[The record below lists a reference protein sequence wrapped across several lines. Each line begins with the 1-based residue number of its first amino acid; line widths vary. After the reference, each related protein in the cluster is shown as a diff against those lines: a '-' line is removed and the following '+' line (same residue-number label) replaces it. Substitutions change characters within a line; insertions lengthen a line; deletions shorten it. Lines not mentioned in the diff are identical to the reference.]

1 MNSVIR
7 HKAVI
12 DRTWLIK
19 NPVNLFSPRED
30 NDGMMFVASHTGE
43 LLKINENGTYE
54 SAVTLDGQ
62 PNCIIYLNKL
72 LLSIHIIHYS

>member
-1 MNSVIR
+1 MNSVVR

-12 DRTWLIK
+12 DKTWLIK

-30 NDGMMFVASHTGE
+30 NEGQLFVASHTGE

-62 PNCIIYLNKL
+62 PNCNSNIYFSNC
-72 LLSIHIIHYS
+72 IRFQ